1 MDVNQKYLEVCKER
15 YAGLNGVLDTICAD
29 LLYDDLQLPHAELL
43 IANLLVEY
51 IGYARFQSVVKLV
64 KPQHV
69 SCIIQINTDA
79 SFVSDSPYLHAFDS
93 LNAVH
98 HQMEEEELI
107 SSMTEI
113 GYKKELVKEKELPNG
128 KKFIRI
134 DFVR

>member
-1 MDVNQKYLEVCKER
+1 M
-15 YAGLNGVLDTICAD
+15 
-29 LLYDDLQLPHAELL
+29 L
-43 IANLLVEY
+43 IANLLIEY
-51 IGYARFQSVVKLV
+51 IGYACFQRVVKLV